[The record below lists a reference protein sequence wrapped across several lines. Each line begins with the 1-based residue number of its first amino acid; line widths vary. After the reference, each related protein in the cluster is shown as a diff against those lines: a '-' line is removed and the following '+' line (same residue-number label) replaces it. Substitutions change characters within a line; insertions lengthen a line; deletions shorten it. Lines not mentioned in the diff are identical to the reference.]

1 MKKLQFSNYFPM
13 LFGVF
18 GMILAVTLSF
28 STETQGN
35 NEIGKWWTEKDLK
48 AIQSDNADSILNK
61 FNFKRDSPT
70 QAPMFIGT
78 GEMGGFIDGL
88 GSNTN
93 YYARQMTHGTEL
105 KLGFQ
110 TYDMFNAAYPWN
122 SPRAEWEKKNKD
134 FSIVN
139 SRTCNLRFIVQ
150 PLINNAF
157 DTALI
162 SNYSQIESLWN
173 AEVVTEFVYD
183 NSVRLIIHSIASWV
197 NPRLVFF
204 KVTAKNTASH
214 PIRFAVNRSISD
226 SLTASMLTGKLNTV
240 RVEQNLE
247 VSIIDAYYS
256 RIKAVCNKKNDD
268 LLLNPGQTVED
279 CSYFSITTENTGLD
293 AESIVNVAMK
303 DGFDKLREEHIN
315 FAHERWNSSMIFI
328 PDWNL
333 QRIYFQAIYC
343 AFGNV
348 AGKYYPMGASYLG
361 GAGWSGAS
369 YAYDGSFAL
378 SVLLRTGSFQRVK
391 VILEKLANDI
401 LNSKTK
407 FINFA
412 FDENCTEGCGR
423 YDNELHET
431 SVFLFPLYLML
442 QYGKINNDK
451 DFINNKVYPVMKQMS
466 QFLMESLIMKDGL
479 YSKDTEYTYNGQ
491 TFILR
496 SIESDRRR
504 QWFTDLAISYKD
516 LLLKTIEV
524 GKTIVNDPDTET
536 LDKLHE
542 TAQKIYIPQTP
553 LYYQM
558 FANDSFP
565 ETPANGWGQMRW
577 NFHNASVGAYPS
589 TILLGDE
596 KLERTLKYVYEEGK
610 KETYLWGSYPMIKYL
625 ASLRLRMLQFTEI
638 SFYDPNWQYYLKKV
652 DANTGNS
659 LSDND
664 NFLMAL
670 TILATICQ
678 EFMIDIHDDVI
689 RPFAGLIP
697 LFKKHGA
704 FFKNLYAINGTRVS
718 GHYDR
723 KNGWIKIENPLP
735 QKISVEIPVD
745 WNRFELR
752 DDKYQTVKYNLNTIN
767 LRVNCKPAKSRVITF
782 NGQENKVYFINKN

>member
-1 MKKLQFSNYFPM
+1 MKKLQFKEYFTM
-13 LFGVF
+13 LFSVYR
-18 GMILAVTLSF
+18 MILVALLSF
-28 STETQGN
+28 SAEIQGN
-35 NEIGKWWTEKDLK
+35 NKIEKWWTEKDLE
-48 AIQSDNADSILNK
+48 AIQSNNAGLVLNK
-61 FNFKRDSPT
+61 FNFIRDSPT
-70 QAPMFIGT
+70 QAQMFIGT

-93 YYARQMTHGTEL
+93 CYAMQMTHGAEL

-122 SPRAEWEKKNKD
+122 SPKEEWEKKNKD

-139 SRTCNLRFIVQ
+139 SRTYNLRFIVQ

-162 SNYSQIESLWN
+162 SKYSQIESLWN

-183 NSVRLIIHSIASWV
+183 NSVHFTIQSLASWV
-197 NPRLVFF
+197 NPRLAFF
-204 KVTAKNTASH
+204 KVTAKNMGTE
-214 PIRFAVNRSISD
+214 PVRFSVNKSISD
-226 SLTASMLTGKLNTV
+226 SLTASMLTGNLTIV
-240 RVEQNLE
+240 QVEQNLQ
-247 VSIIDAYYS
+247 VGIIDAYFS
-256 RIKAVCNKKNDD
+256 RIKAVCNKKNDAVM
-268 LLLNPGQTVED
+268 LNPGQTAED
-279 CSYFSITTENTGLD
+279 CSYFSITTEKTGSD
-293 AESIVNVAMK
+293 SENIVYKAMTE
-303 DGFDKLREEHIN
+303 GFDKLREEHIN
-315 FAHERWNSSMIFI
+315 FVHERWNTSMIFI

-348 AGKYYPMGASYLG
+348 AGEYYPMGASYLG

-378 SVLLRTGSFQRVK
+378 SVLLRTGNFLRVK
-391 VILEKLANDI
+391 GILDKMANDI
-401 LNSKTK
+401 LNSNTK
-407 FINFA
+407 LINFA

-423 YDNELHET
+423 YNNELHET
-431 SVFLFPLYLML
+431 SVFIFPLYLML
-442 QYGKINNDK
+442 QYGKMNNDK
-451 DFINNKVYPVMKQMS
+451 DFISNKVYPVMKQMS
-466 QFLMESLIMKDGL
+466 QFLMESMIMKDGF
-479 YSKDTEYTYNGQ
+479 YSKDTEYTYNDLS
-491 TFILR
+491 FILR

-524 GKTIVNDPDTET
+524 GKTIVNDPDIET
-536 LDKLHE
+536 LDKLFNIV
-542 TAQKIYIPQTP
+542 QKIYVPQTP

-565 ETPANGWGQMRW
+565 ETPSNGWGRMRW

-589 TILLGDE
+589 TVLLGDE
-596 KLERTLKYVYEEGK
+596 KLERTLKYIYEEGK
-610 KETYLWGSYPMIKYL
+610 KETYLWGSYPMIQYL
-625 ASLRLRMLQFTEI
+625 ASLRLRMLQFTET
-638 SFYDPNWQYYLKKV
+638 SFYDPDWQYYLKKV

-697 LFKKHGA
+697 IYKKQGA
-704 FFKNLYAINGTRVS
+704 FFKNLYANNGTLVS

-723 KNGWIKIENPLP
+723 KNGWIKIENTVS
-735 QKISVEIPVD
+735 QMISVEIPVD
-745 WNRFELR
+745 WNRFKLT
-752 DDKYQTVKYNLNTIN
+752 DDKHQPVKYKLNTIN
-767 LRVNCKPAKSRVITF
+767 SRANCKPAKSRIITF
-782 NGQENKVYFINKN
+782 NGQGNKVYFINKN

>member
-1 MKKLQFSNYFPM
+1 MRKL
-13 LFGVF
+13 LFLVLTSVIITF
-18 GMILAVTLSF
+18 VESAAQKDNVS
-28 STETQGN
+28 SDVQGIN
-35 NEIGKWWTEKDLK
+35 KIKKWWTEKDLE
-48 AIQSDNADSILNK
+48 AIQSENTGLVLNK
-61 FNFKRDSPT
+61 FNFIRSSLT

-93 YYARQMTHGTEL
+93 FYAKQMSHSTEL

-122 SPRAEWEKKNKD
+122 APKAEWEKNKKD
-134 FSIVN
+134 YSIVN
-139 SRTCNLRFIVQ
+139 SRTYNLRFIVQ

-183 NSVRLIIHSIASWV
+183 DSVQLTIQSVASWV

-204 KVTAKNTASH
+204 KVIAKNKGSN
-214 PIRFAVNRSISD
+214 PIRFSVNRTISD
-226 SLTASMLTGKLNTV
+226 SLTASMLTGKLNIV
-240 RVEQNLE
+240 HVKQNLQ
-247 VSIIDAYYS
+247 VGIIDAYYS
-256 RIKAVCNKKNDD
+256 RIKSVCNKNNDD
-268 LLLNPGQTVED
+268 FLLNPGQTAED
-279 CSYFSITTENTGLD
+279 YSYFSITTENTELD
-293 AESIVNVAMK
+293 AENIVNAAIT
-303 DGFDKLREEHIN
+303 DGFDKLREEHIK
-315 FAHERWNSSMIFI
+315 FAHDRWNSSMIFI

-333 QRIYFQAIYC
+333 QRIYLQAIYC
-343 AFGNV
+343 SFGNV

-378 SVLLRTGSFQRVK
+378 SVLLRTGNFERVK
-391 VILEKLANDI
+391 GILDKMADDI

-423 YDNELHET
+423 YSNELHET
-431 SVFLFPLYLML
+431 SVFLFPIYLML
-442 QYGKINNDK
+442 QYGRMNNDL
-451 DFINNKVYPVMKQMS
+451 DFITNKVYPVMKQMS
-466 QFLMESLIMKDGL
+466 LFLMGSMIMKDGF
-479 YSKDTEYTYNGQ
+479 YSKDTEYAFNDQ

-496 SIESDRRR
+496 SIESDRMR

-524 GKTIVNDPDTET
+524 GKIIVNDKDIET
-536 LDKLHE
+536 LDKLYNC
-542 TAQKIYIPQTP
+542 AQKIYIPQTP

-558 FANDSFP
+558 FANDNFP
-565 ETPANGWGQMRW
+565 ETPKDGWGGCRW

-596 KLERTLKYVYEEGK
+596 KLERTLKYIYEEGK
-610 KETYLWGSYPMIKYL
+610 KETHLWGSYSMISYL
-625 ASLRLRMLQFTEI
+625 ASLRLRMLQFTET
-638 SFYDPNWQYYLKKV
+638 SFYDPDWQYYLKKV
-652 DANTGNS
+652 DASTGNS

-689 RPFAGLIP
+689 RPFSGLIP
-697 LFKKHGA
+697 SYKKQGA
-704 FFKNLYAINGTRVS
+704 FFKNLYTLNGSRIS
-718 GHYDR
+718 GYYDEN
-723 KNGWIKIENPLP
+723 NGWIKIENPVS
-735 QKISVEIPVD
+735 QTINVEIPVS
-745 WNRFELR
+745 WNGFKLI
-752 DDKYQTVKYNLNTIN
+752 DDKNQPIEYDLNTIN
-767 LRVNCKPAKSRVITF
+767 SRANCKPVKSRIITF
-782 NGQENKVYFINKN
+782 NGQGNEVYFINRD